1 MEPRARAGKNVGKM
15 NFSYQERMIS
25 LPSPAWAVALLAP
38 SKTPLL
44 LKLGAP
50 KTVTQFLIAHGDSR
64 QPLPET
70 IRVLDEILTEFIQ
83 GVSFEA
89 TRVAQLAGRQKVKY
103 EDFQFAM
110 RKNPVF
116 LGKAAENKEL
126 REIIDKQRR
135 VFNEDEMIK
144 EDIAGGAAGAAGS
157 SAGGR
162 GRRRAAPG
170 GGGGGGGAGASAA
183 GGGGD
188 GGANGE
194 GQEAARGAVD
204 EEELGEMDDVDDT
217 DLVGVGNRR
226 A

>member
-15 NFSYQERMIS
+15 NFSFQE
-25 LPSPAWAVALLAP
+25 L
-38 SKTPLL
+38 
-44 LKLGAP
+44 
-50 KTVTQFLIAHGDSR
+50 TQFLVAHGDSR

-126 REIIDKQRR
+126 REIIEKQRK

-144 EDIAGGAAGAAGS
+144 EDLGDGAGGPAAGS
-157 SAGGR
+157 SGPGR
-162 GRRRAAPG
+162 GRKRAAPN
-170 GGGGGGGAGASAA
+170 GAEGSQ
-183 GGGGD
+183 
-188 GGANGE
+188 ANGTGE
-194 GQEAARGAVD
+194 NAARANGVD
-204 EEELGEMDDVDDT
+204 DEELGEMDDVDDT
-217 DLVGVGNRR
+217 ELVGAGNRR

>member
-1 MEPRARAGKNVGKM
+1 M
-15 NFSYQERMIS
+15 
-25 LPSPAWAVALLAP
+25 
-38 SKTPLL
+38 
-44 LKLGAP
+44 
-50 KTVTQFLIAHGDSR
+50 TQFLIAHGDSR

-144 EDIAGGAAGAAGS
+144 EDI
-157 SAGGR
+157 
-162 GRRRAAPG
+162 
-170 GGGGGGGAGASAA
+170 GGGGGGGAGAGGVAAAGSSSGRGRKRAAPGAGGAGAGA
-183 GGGGD
+183 GGGG
-188 GGANGE
+188 GANGA
-194 GQEAARGAVD
+194 GQEAARSGVD
-204 EEELGEMDDVDDT
+204 DEELGEMDDVDDT
-217 DLVGVGNRR
+217 DLVGAGNRR

>member
-1 MEPRARAGKNVGKM
+1 M
-15 NFSYQERMIS
+15 
-25 LPSPAWAVALLAP
+25 
-38 SKTPLL
+38 
-44 LKLGAP
+44 
-50 KTVTQFLIAHGDSR
+50 TQFLIAHGDSR

-70 IRVLDEILTEFIQ
+70 IRILDEILTEFIQ

-126 REIIDKQRR
+126 REIIDKQRK

-144 EDIAGGAAGAAGS
+144 EDLGADGAGGAAAAGGAS
-157 SAGGR
+157 SGPGR
-162 GRRRAAPG
+162 GRKRAAPG
-170 GGGGGGGAGASAA
+170 GGDGGGGEGSQANGAGDAAA
-183 GGGGD
+183 GRQ
-188 GGANGE
+188 NG
-194 GQEAARGAVD
+194 VD
-204 EEELGEMDDVDDT
+204 EEELGEMDDVDDAE
-217 DLVGVGNRR
+217 LVGAGNRSR